1 MGLRTRTSL
10 LTQASI
16 RAERGPHPDDGHE
29 IVALVAEDRH
39 QNRRPILM
47 EITRGM
53 FCEFN

>member
-1 MGLRTRTSL
+1 MIDDPDGNGKVRI
-10 LTQASI
+10 I